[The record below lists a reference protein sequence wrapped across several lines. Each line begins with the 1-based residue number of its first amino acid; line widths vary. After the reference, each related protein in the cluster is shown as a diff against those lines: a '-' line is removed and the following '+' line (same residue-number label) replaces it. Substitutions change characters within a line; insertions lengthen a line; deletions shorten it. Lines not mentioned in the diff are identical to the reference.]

1 MASDRYWLAQ
11 ALELAKQAEAVGEVP
26 VGAVIVKNDEC
37 IASAFNQPISLSDP
51 TAHAEINALR
61 KAGQHLNNYRL
72 KDCELFVTLEPCPM
86 CAAAIVHAR
95 IKRVVFS
102 ATDPKAGA
110 ACSVFHLLQCPQL
123 NHQVAWEQGD
133 YADEVKTMMQS
144 FFKRRR

>member
-1 MASDRYWLAQ
+1 MSRDRYWLSQ
-11 ALELAKQAEAVGEVP
+11 ALALAKNAEAAGEVP

-37 IASAFNQPISLSDP
+37 IASAFNQPITLSDP

-102 ATDPKAGA
+102 ATDPRAGA
-110 ACSVFHLLQCPQL
+110 AGSVFQLLQNPHL
-123 NHQVAWEQGD
+123 NHQVEWEQGD
-133 YADEVKTMMQS
+133 YADEVKVMMQS
-144 FFKRRR
+144 FFKSRR